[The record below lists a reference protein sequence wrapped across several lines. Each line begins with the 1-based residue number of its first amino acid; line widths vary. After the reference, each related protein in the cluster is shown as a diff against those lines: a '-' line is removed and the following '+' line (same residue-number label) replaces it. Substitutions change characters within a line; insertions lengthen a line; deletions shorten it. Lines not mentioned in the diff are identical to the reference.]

1 MDTNTII
8 KDRGFLPNFCD
19 VTVVFMLCLLVEL
32 FAIVLAIAPA
42 DASGFWDRL
51 ALISLFAQWIAL
63 VNAAFLCV
71 FRKWLNQLSIALN
84 ATISFTIMMSVS
96 LFFSLAVIYF
106 GHSIGLY
113 TFASNDWLI
122 YFLFR
127 NLAISAVIYAVV
139 LRYLYIQHQWIINT
153 QAQSH
158 AQIQALKA
166 RIRPHFLFNSMNTI
180 ACLISIDAKKAE
192 KAVEDLSDLFRASL
206 REKTSHSLADEIA
219 LTRSYVDIEYLRL
232 GDRLHVEWIDE
243 NSPKNME
250 IPTLCLQPIVENAIY
265 HGIEPIP
272 EGGIIKIKTHIE
284 NNLLCLSVSNPIS
297 AHGGGMTNKK
307 SNHMAQDNIRKRL
320 ALTYGDAA
328 AFEINEQQGIYTV
341 SLRIPL
347 KQLEHEYTDR

>member
-1 MDTNTII
+1 MDTNAII

-19 VTVVFMLCLLVEL
+19 VTVIFILFLLVEL
-32 FAIVLAIAPA
+32 FAMVLAVAPA
-42 DASGFWDRL
+42 DASGFWNRL

-63 VNAAFLCV
+63 VNAALLCIL
-71 FRKWLNQLSIALN
+71 RKWLNQLSIPLN
-84 ATISFTIMMSVS
+84 ASISFTLMMSVS
-96 LFFSLAVIYF
+96 LFFSLTVIYF
-106 GHSIGLY
+106 GHYIGLY
-113 TFASNDWLI
+113 TFVSNDWLM

-127 NLAISAVIYAVV
+127 NLVISAVIYAVV
-139 LRYLYIQHQWIINT
+139 LRYLYIQHKWLLNT

-206 REKTSHSLADEIA
+206 KEKTSHSLGDEIA
-219 LTRSYVDIEYLRL
+219 LIRSYIDIEYLRL
-232 GDRLHVEWIDE
+232 GDRLQVEWNEE
-243 NSPKNME
+243 NVPESME
-250 IPTLCLQPIVENAIY
+250 IPALCLQPIVENAIY

-297 AHGGGMTNKK
+297 THGSMINKK

-328 AFEINEQQGIYTV
+328 AFEINEQQGTYTV
-341 SLRIPL
+341 SLKIPL
-347 KQLEHEYTDR
+347 KQLET